1 MNILFAFDIHP
12 SLADMAPG
20 RTIAD
25 SVLQKAE
32 FSDFLT
38 RRVPIAEIAGASIGF
53 SFQNIERL
61 RATVGSNWLA
71 IVAEGLDLRD
81 PEVIRPLVEIGA
93 HGADA
98 EMILQAVPVE
108 KLCEYIV
115 LALRWRM
122 K

>member
-1 MNILFAFDIHP
+1 MNILCALEIHQ

-20 RTIAD
+20 RTVAD
-25 SVLQKAE
+25 WAIRKTEMADL
-32 FSDFLT
+32 LT
-38 RRVPIAEIAGASIGF
+38 RRVPIAEIAGASIGY

-81 PEVIRPLVEIGA
+81 PDIIRPLVEIGA

-98 EMILQAVPVE
+98 DMILQAVPVE
-108 KLCEYIV
+108 KLCDYIF
-115 LALRWRM
+115 LALIWRM